1 MSDDIPKVVKKK
13 PRLDTKKMVFLEDS
27 SDSDSSVGSFFL
39 KRTTEMREQNN
50 NQATSLKKTPTKQI
64 VTPPDMTVVY
74 GRSSATREEPYNH
87 GREDTTETS
96 RMMDITHLKK
106 TWSKVIDLTG
116 NSGKPEL
123 PGPRLQ
129 EMKEQNNVYWTYDPR
144 GVPTREM
151 DTAYYCSQCK
161 CPYHYCAKITFG
173 DVVTRQVE
181 YLLKE
186 KNEPSK
192 ITYDW
197 LELKFRGIYWNCVH
211 HKMMINSIQF
221 PDGYSFPSYGS
232 LPSCI
237 KLVYLN
243 RLFRK
248 YGKVCDEN
256 RDTFK

>member
-1 MSDDIPKVVKKK
+1 
-13 PRLDTKKMVFLEDS
+13 
-27 SDSDSSVGSFFL
+27 
-39 KRTTEMREQNN
+39 
-50 NQATSLKKTPTKQI
+50 
-64 VTPPDMTVVY
+64 
-74 GRSSATREEPYNH
+74 
-87 GREDTTETS
+87 
-96 RMMDITHLKK
+96 
-106 TWSKVIDLTG
+106 
-116 NSGKPEL
+116 
-123 PGPRLQ
+123 
-129 EMKEQNNVYWTYDPR
+129 
-144 GVPTREM
+144 M

-211 HKMMINSIQF
+211 HKIMINSIPF

-256 RDTFK
+256 RDTFKQLFKMVGNLDNQEEKEFRVGKMVDISSNQIFERSRRRTFKYYRNKFDTNSQYCYKIKGICYT